1 MSHLDVPRG
10 FRAESHPEM
19 RSSTSWGSS
28 LRIIQDNIEIAWPL
42 KLVAED
48 EIWHEL
54 VADWEGVDATLVAW
68 SQFATLIRFAALTPD
83 CVMHFRWIERRV
95 N

>member
-1 MSHLDVPRG
+1 M
-10 FRAESHPEM
+10 
-19 RSSTSWGSS
+19 
-28 LRIIQDNIEIAWPL
+28 

-68 SQFATLIRFAALTPD
+68 SHFARLIRFAALTPD
-83 CVMHFRWIERRV
+83 CVMYFRWIERRV

>member
-1 MSHLDVPRG
+1 
-10 FRAESHPEM
+10 
-19 RSSTSWGSS
+19 
-28 LRIIQDNIEIAWPL
+28 L

-68 SQFATLIRFAALTPD
+68 SQFARLIRFAALTPD